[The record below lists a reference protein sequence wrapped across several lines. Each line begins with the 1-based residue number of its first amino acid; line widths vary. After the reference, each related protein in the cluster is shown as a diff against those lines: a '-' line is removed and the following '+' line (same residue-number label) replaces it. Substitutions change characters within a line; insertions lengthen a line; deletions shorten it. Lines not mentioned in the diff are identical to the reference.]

1 MSLSG
6 EKLQYFYRQMLLCR
20 RFEERCAQVYVQE
33 KIHGFCHL
41 YIGQEAVAVGAL
53 GALKPTDYV
62 ITTYRDHCHP
72 LILGTEPRAVMA
84 ELYGKAT
91 GVSRGKGGSMHLFD
105 VARGFFGGHGIVGA
119 HVPLA
124 AGMAFASKYLGEDRV
139 TVCMLGD
146 AAVAQGAFHEALNL
160 VGVWQLPTVI
170 IIENNIYGMGTHYK
184 RAIAGDMARKGE
196 AYGLES
202 DSYDAMDITTSYE
215 RVAQAVEL
223 ARTENRGTVLE
234 ARCYRYRGHS
244 MSDPGK
250 YRTKDEVEE
259 QRKRDPLVT
268 TKQLLVEQHGIQ
280 EEWFKGL
287 EKEIRAIVDDAERFA
302 EESPWPADE
311 ELYTDVV
318 I

>member
-6 EKLQYFYRQMLLCR
+6 EKLQQFYRQMLLCR

-41 YIGQEAVAVGAL
+41 YIGQEAVAVGAI

-72 LILGTEPRAVMA
+72 LIMGTEPRAVMA

-91 GVSRGKGGSMHLFD
+91 GVSKGKGGSMHLFD
-105 VARGFFGGHGIVGA
+105 VGRGFFGGHGIVGA

-139 TVCMLGD
+139 TICMLGD

-160 VGVWQLPTVI
+160 VGVWGLPAI
-170 IIENNIYGMGTHYK
+170 FIIENNIYGMGTHYK

-202 DSYDAMDITTSYE
+202 GTYDAMDITTSYE

-223 ARTENRGTVLE
+223 ARTEHRGTVLE

-250 YRTKDEVEE
+250 YRTKEEVEE

-268 TKQLLVEQHGIQ
+268 TKQLLVEQHGVP
-280 EEWFKGL
+280 EEWFKAL

-302 EESPWPADE
+302 EESPWPSDE